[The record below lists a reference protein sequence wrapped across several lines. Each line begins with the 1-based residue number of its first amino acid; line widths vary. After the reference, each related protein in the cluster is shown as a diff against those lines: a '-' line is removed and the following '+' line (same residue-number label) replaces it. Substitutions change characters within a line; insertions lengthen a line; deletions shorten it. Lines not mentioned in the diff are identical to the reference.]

1 MRVYKV
7 CIDLSI
13 CQSALIGWINTQVNM
28 TMSLF
33 PLLLVLLVG
42 DADLLIVDNHLTV
55 EPQKMETEVACKE
68 VDYMCDADGEMQMQ
82 RYGLRCVKF
91 ILI

>member
-1 MRVYKV
+1 MGIKSLLG
-7 CIDLSI
+7 LSI

-55 EPQKMETEVACKE
+55 EPQKMETEAACKQ
-68 VDYMCDADGEMQMQ
+68 VDYMCDADGRMQMDG
-82 RYGLRCVKF
+82 YGLRCVKF

>member
-28 TMSLF
+28 TMKISLF

-55 EPQKMETEVACKE
+55 EPQKMETEAACKTI
-68 VDYMCDADGEMQMQ
+68 DYLCERQMQ